1 MKINEIFYSIQGE
14 GIQSGLP
21 TVFIR
26 LTGCNLRCS
35 YCDTKYAYT
44 KGKQF
49 SIDEIILKL
58 KDFTC
63 NTVCITGGEP
73 LIHEDILELVNTL
86 SNDKYNILIETN
98 GSKKIDSLLTVQK
111 LMISLDIKCPSSG
124 MQDQMI
130 MENIEKLRK
139 YDQLKFI
146 IQSKDD
152 YHYGVEILKK
162 YKPMSFVFFQ
172 PVWGF
177 DLKQIADWM
186 ITDGSKAR
194 LGVQL
199 HKFIWGEK
207 TKK

>member
-1 MKINEIFYSIQGE
+1 MKVNEIFYSIQGE
-14 GIQSGLP
+14 GTQCGLP
-21 TVFIR
+21 TIFIR

-44 KGKQF
+44 KGKQL
-49 SIDEIILKL
+49 SIEEITYALQE
-58 KDFTC
+58 FPC

-73 LIHEDILELVNTL
+73 LIHQDLLELVKAL
-86 SNDKYNILIETN
+86 SKNNNDISIETN
-98 GSKKIDSLLTVQK
+98 GSKKIDSLLSFQK

-124 MQDQMI
+124 MQNQMI
-130 MENIEKLRK
+130 MVNLKKLRDC
-139 YDQLKFI
+139 DQLKFI

-152 YHYGVEILKK
+152 YKYIVEILKK
-162 YKPMSFVFFQ
+162 FKPMSFVFLQ
-172 PVWGF
+172 PAWGF
-177 DLKQIADWM
+177 DLKQLAEWM
-186 ITDGSKAR
+186 ITDGLKAR

>member
-21 TVFIR
+21 TIFIR
-26 LTGCNLRCS
+26 LTGCNLRCN

-44 KGKQF
+44 KGKEL
-49 SIDEIILKL
+49 SINEIILKL
-58 KDFTC
+58 KKFTC

-73 LIHEDILELVNTL
+73 LINEDILELVNTL
-86 SNDKYNILIETN
+86 SKNNYRILIETN
-98 GSKKIDSLLTVQK
+98 GSKKIDSLLSFQK
-111 LMISLDIKCPSSG
+111 LIVSLDIKCPSSG

-130 MENIEKLRK
+130 MENIEKLRE

-146 IQSKDD
+146 IQSEDD
-152 YHYGVEILKK
+152 YHYGIEILKK
-162 YKPMSFVFFQ
+162 YKPMSIVFFQ

-177 DLKQIADWM
+177 DLKQLADWM
-186 ITDGSKAR
+186 IADGINAR

>member
-1 MKINEIFYSIQGE
+1 MKVNEIYYSIQGE

-21 TVFIR
+21 TIFIR

-44 KGKQF
+44 KGKELT
-49 SIDEIILKL
+49 IDEISLKL
-58 KDFTC
+58 REFTC

-73 LIHEDILELVNTL
+73 LIHENIFELINNL
-86 SNDKYNILIETN
+86 SRNKYSLLIETN
-98 GSKKIDSLLTVQK
+98 GSKKINSLLSFQK
-111 LMISLDIKCPSSG
+111 LRISLDIKCPSSG

-130 MENIEKLRK
+130 MKNIDKLREC
-139 YDQLKFI
+139 DQLKFI

-162 YKPMSFVFFQ
+162 FKPMSFVFFQ

-177 DLKQIADWM
+177 DLKQLADWM
-186 ITDGSKAR
+186 ITDGIQAQ
-194 LGVQL
+194 LGIQL